1 MCRSK
6 RARLLFWAVHLMTP
20 VLLAL
25 YCAGHPVAVPGEPG
39 DREGEPPRTPTRAS
53 ALADAPRGDYFPNII
68 LRTHDNQPLRFYDDL
83 LRGKVV
89 LINFFYVTCGD
100 VCPLMT
106 ANLVQVQAALGERL
120 GREVFMYSITLDPQ
134 TDTAEVLKQY
144 AAGYGVKP
152 GWAFLT
158 GQDAEIQRLRRILG
172 LYDRDP
178 RIDADKTQ
186 HTGLLIYGNEAT
198 GRWGAVPAL
207 LAPERIVRAVLR
219 VIGPQPA
226 VLTP

>member
-1 MCRSK
+1 
-6 RARLLFWAVHLMTP
+6 V
-20 VLLAL
+20 
-25 YCAGHPVAVPGEPG
+25 
-39 DREGEPPRTPTRAS
+39 TPTRAP
-53 ALADAPRGDYFPNII
+53 ALADAPRGDYFPNVV

-89 LINFFYVTCGD
+89 LINFLYVTCGD
-100 VCPLMT
+100 ICPLMT
-106 ANLVQVQAALGERL
+106 ANLVRVQAALGVRL

-134 TDTAEVLKQY
+134 TDTPEALKQY

-152 GWAFLT
+152 GWYFLT
-158 GQDAEIQRLRRILG
+158 GQDEEIQRLRRTLG

-186 HTGLLIYGNEAT
+186 HTGLLIYGNEVT
-198 GRWGAVPAL
+198 GRWGAIPAL

-219 VIGPQPA
+219 VLGPQPA
-226 VLTP
+226 VLTPRKP

>member
-1 MCRSK
+1 M
-6 RARLLFWAVHLMTP
+6 AP

-25 YCAGHPVAVPGEPG
+25 NCTGHPVAVPGKLG
-39 DREGEPPRTPTRAS
+39 DCEREPPRTPTRVS
-53 ALADAPRGDYFPNII
+53 ALADAPRGDYFPNIV
-68 LRTHDNQPLRFYDDL
+68 LRTQDNQPRRFYDDL

-106 ANLVQVQAALGERL
+106 ANLVQVQVALGERL
-120 GREVFMYSITLDPQ
+120 GREIFMYSITLDPQ
-134 TDTAEVLKQY
+134 TDTPEVLKQY
-144 AAGYGVKP
+144 AEGYGVKP
-152 GWAFLT
+152 GWSFLT
-158 GQDAEIQRLRRILG
+158 GQDEEIQRLRRILG
-172 LYDRDP
+172 LSDRDP

-186 HTGLLIYGNEAT
+186 HTGLIIYGNEAT